1 MDAPMNAAMNVCGVL
16 VHAVPDRVDEV
27 AAALARLPGVELHGR
42 ADAGRLIVTVED
54 TAHSAACDGLA
65 QIHALPGVVSA
76 ALVYHHFEPDG
87 DAAGAVVKEA

>member
-1 MDAPMNAAMNVCGVL
+1 MNICGVL

-54 TAHSAACDGLA
+54 TADGAASDALA
-65 QIHALPGVVSA
+65 RIHALPGVVAA

-87 DAAGAVVKEA
+87 DAAGTVAKEA